1 MCYDLA
7 MKIATISSKGQITI
21 PKDVQNILNITHG
34 SKVILY
40 PDKNVLMIKPLK
52 TSIANQTA
60 GSLKKFVNPKLLG
73 VSFAKAREET
83 QKLAATELGEK
94 YE

>member
-1 MCYDLA
+1 

-21 PKDVQNILNITHG
+21 PKDVQNLLNITHG

-40 PDKNVLMIKPLK
+40 PEKNVLMIKPLK
-52 TSIANQTA
+52 TSITNQTA
-60 GSLKKFVNPKLLG
+60 GSLKKFVHPNLLG
-73 VSFAKAREET
+73 ISFAKIREET
-83 QKLAATELGEK
+83 QKLAATELGKK